1 MKRRLK
7 NWLLSFGEW
16 SLPRSEAPMTYHFWA
31 GLFTLSSALRRRAYI
46 PKNIL
51 GGWSCYPH
59 LYIIFVAPPGQARKS
74 TTAGYSEEL
83 LHEIKTINKAPTAV
97 TVERMIKMLEESHD
111 ASLSIFSSE
120 FASFIQKSGFAMY
133 DLLTDLFDAKKH
145 IEVQTI
151 SRKVDFAANP
161 CINLL
166 ACTTPE
172 WISENMPEHV
182 IGGGFSSR
190 VIFVFEEKT
199 RRHQLYYEGLDYKYL
214 EKLKAELVLDLM
226 HISMNIK
233 GEFKLEEDA
242 KSFMEQWYD
251 KMQTGL
257 ESNSALNHR
266 LAGYYQ
272 RKPAHVHKLA
282 MLLHAA
288 HSDDLYLTLED
299 FKQAITILEQVEKKL
314 PKTFKNIG
322 KNPYTTEL
330 ERIAEYI
337 RERKRVPRMELLEK
351 FTYVA
356 APAILIDLLGFLI
369 ASGKVSIKDDVYEY
383 IYPKA

>member
-1 MKRRLK
+1 
-7 NWLLSFGEW
+7 
-16 SLPRSEAPMTYHFWA
+16 
-31 GLFTLSSALRRRAYI
+31 
-46 PKNIL
+46 
-51 GGWSCYPH
+51 
-59 LYIIFVAPPGQARKS
+59 
-74 TTAGYSEEL
+74 
-83 LHEIKTINKAPTAV
+83 
-97 TVERMIKMLEESHD
+97 MLEESHD

-282 MLLHAA
+282 MLLHVA

>member
-172 WISENMPEHV
+172 WISENMP
-182 IGGGFSSR
+182 
-190 VIFVFEEKT
+190 

-242 KSFMEQWYD
+242 KSFMDQWYD
-251 KMQTGL
+251 
-257 ESNSALNHR
+257 
-266 LAGYYQ
+266 
-272 RKPAHVHKLA
+272 
-282 MLLHAA
+282 
-288 HSDDLYLTLED
+288 
-299 FKQAITILEQVEKKL
+299 
-314 PKTFKNIG
+314 
-322 KNPYTTEL
+322 
-330 ERIAEYI
+330 
-337 RERKRVPRMELLEK
+337 
-351 FTYVA
+351 
-356 APAILIDLLGFLI
+356 
-369 ASGKVSIKDDVYEY
+369 
-383 IYPKA
+383 